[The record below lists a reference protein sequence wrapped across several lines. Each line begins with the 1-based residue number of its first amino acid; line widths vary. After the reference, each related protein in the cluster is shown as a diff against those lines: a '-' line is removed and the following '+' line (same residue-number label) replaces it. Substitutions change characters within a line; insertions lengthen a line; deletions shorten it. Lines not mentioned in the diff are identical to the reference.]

1 MTNDKQAPFFP
12 FFFPLSNTTYKTS
25 PPWALSLANAVGV
38 VLSLFLILM
47 HHYIAPPPHCFPT
60 NARGSGFCIFF
71 ILMRLWHPH
80 HDDGCLTFWKGNLF
94 YMYLCAL
101 HKLKEGWVKT
111 NYCRC
116 PNSDEVIMV
125 IDSNL
130 YSILY
135 VSLRIYISSMLYT
148 PVIAGHH
155 WWNVMYKKKRSTPVT
170 LKHWHFECRG
180 FFQLRFQSYCC
191 AGHERVATCWVSL
204 GWCSISIVK
213 CKVGYCEA
221 SRDQLQ
227 KFSREHGAKGSA
239 HQIMHKNY
247 NILYFH
253 IFPT

>member
-1 MTNDKQAPFFP
+1 MFIYSSTDHYLQFNVETTSSSMRMEPENEMTATHPPTRVQGWQMTSKPLFSL
-12 FFFPLSNTTYKTS
+12 FFPLSNTTYKTS

-47 HHYIAPPPHCFPT
+47 HHYIAPPPHCSPT

-125 IDSNL
+125 IDSSL

-135 VSLRIYISSMLYT
+135 ASLRIYISSMLYM

-155 WWNVMYKKKRSTPVT
+155 WRNVMY
-170 LKHWHFECRG
+170 
-180 FFQLRFQSYCC
+180 
-191 AGHERVATCWVSL
+191 
-204 GWCSISIVK
+204 
-213 CKVGYCEA
+213 
-221 SRDQLQ
+221 
-227 KFSREHGAKGSA
+227 
-239 HQIMHKNY
+239 
-247 NILYFH
+247 
-253 IFPT
+253 